1 MKLLF
6 AFALYA
12 ISCTVLVAANRS
24 IKQTPRLPPAIGGGQ
39 TGYMDVSR
47 LPTAIQINGRAVLP
61 RGGTIEKLLAQ
72 GYVPSPTN
80 PNVFVPNLNDKRYK
94 PHRKFIYRA
103 PLVTG
108 ASGDLL
114 PIGMTPRQPSFRD
127 PFAGIANPLIP
138 KYTPVPGAGVNPGAV
153 NPNAVPGGP
162 FLLPPGAPGLE
173 NSPFAPGI
181 GAPGQV
187 APGLAPQVAPQV
199 PGQQPAP
206 GANPL
211 APQVLPAPAADPN
224 DPFANE
230 PADPTGKKINPL
242 SPNLAPADQDRLRR
256 QFLDRQQKRLEQER
270 QIRELQRPVPAPAP
284 APGAAQP
291 ARGIGAG
298 PGLALTPQYLPVS
311 VT

>member
-6 AFALYA
+6 GFALYA
-12 ISCTVLVAANRS
+12 ISSAILVAADRS
-24 IKQTPRLPPAIGGGQ
+24 SKQTPRLPPAIGGGQ
-39 TGYMDVSR
+39 TGYMDVGR

-94 PHRKFIYRA
+94 PHRRFYYMA

-114 PIGMTPRQPSFRD
+114 PIGMTRRQPSFRD

-138 KYTPVPGAGVNPGAV
+138 KYTPIPGAGVNPGAV

-206 GANPL
+206 
-211 APQVLPAPAADPN
+211 ADPN

-242 SPNLAPADQDRLRR
+242 SPNLVPADQDRLRR
-256 QFLDRQQKRLEQER
+256 QFLDRQQQRLEKDR

-291 ARGIGAG
+291 ARGIRAG
-298 PGLALTPQYLPVS
+298 PGLA
-311 VT
+311 

>member
-1 MKLLF
+1 MKSLF

-12 ISCTVLVAANRS
+12 TSCAILVAANRS
-24 IKQTPRLPPAIGGGQ
+24 SKQTPRLPPAIGGGQ
-39 TGYMDVSR
+39 TGYMDVSGW
-47 LPTAIQINGRAVLP
+47 PTAIQINGRSVLP
-61 RGGTIEKLLAQ
+61 RGGTIAKLLAQ

-80 PNVFVPNLNDKRYK
+80 PSIFVPNPPDKRYK
-94 PHRKFIYRA
+94 PHRKFYYMP

-108 ASGDLL
+108 ASGKLL
-114 PIGMTPRQPSFRD
+114 PGMTPRQPFFRD
-127 PFAGIANPLIP
+127 PFEGIANPLIP
-138 KYTPVPGAGVNPGAV
+138 KFTPTLGKGVNPGAVNPGAV

-162 FLLPPGAPGLE
+162 FLLPPAPGLE

-187 APGLAPQVAPQV
+187 APGLVPQVAPRV

-211 APQVLPAPAADPN
+211 APQSLPAPAADPN

-230 PADPTGKKINPL
+230 PGNPTGKKINPL
-242 SPNLAPADQDRLRR
+242 SPDLVPADQDRLRR
-256 QFLDRQQKRLEQER
+256 QFLDRQQQRLEQER

-298 PGLALTPQYLPVS
+298 PGLA
-311 VT
+311 

>member
-1 MKLLF
+1 MKSLF

-12 ISCTVLVAANRS
+12 TSCAILVAANRS
-24 IKQTPRLPPAIGGGQ
+24 SKQTPRLPPAIGGGQ

-47 LPTAIQINGRAVLP
+47 LPTAIQINGRSVLP

-72 GYVPSPTN
+72 GYVPSPSN
-80 PNVFVPNLNDKRYK
+80 PNIFVPNLKDKRYK
-94 PHRKFIYRA
+94 PHRKFYYMA

-114 PIGMTPRQPSFRD
+114 PIGMTPRKPSFRD
-127 PFAGIANPLIP
+127 PFEGVANPLNP
-138 KYTPVPGAGVNPGAV
+138 RFSPLPGAGVNPGAV

-187 APGLAPQVAPQV
+187 APGLAPQFAPQA
-199 PGQQPAP
+199 PGQQSEP
-206 GANPL
+206 NPL
-211 APQVLPAPAADPN
+211 APQVLPGPATDPN
-224 DPFANE
+224 DPFAND
-230 PADPTGKKINPL
+230 PAGPTGKKINPL
-242 SPNLAPADQDRLRR
+242 SPDLAPADQDRLRR
-256 QFLDRQQKRLEQER
+256 QFLDRQQQRLEQER
-270 QIRELQRPVPAPAP
+270 KIRELQRPVPAPAP

-298 PGLALTPQYLPVS
+298 PGLAFTLQYLLVS

>member
-6 AFALYA
+6 GFALYA
-12 ISCTVLVAANRS
+12 ISSAILVAADRS
-24 IKQTPRLPPAIGGGQ
+24 SKQTPRLPPAIGGGQ
-39 TGYMDVSR
+39 TGYMDVGR

-94 PHRKFIYRA
+94 PHRRFYYMA

-114 PIGMTPRQPSFRD
+114 PIGMTRRQPSFRD

-138 KYTPVPGAGVNPGAV
+138 KYTPIPGAGVNPGAV

-162 FLLPPGAPGLE
+162 FLLPPGVPGLE

-199 PGQQPAP
+199 
-206 GANPL
+206 
-211 APQVLPAPAADPN
+211 LPAPADPN

-242 SPNLAPADQDRLRR
+242 SPDLAPADQDRLRR
-256 QFLDRQQKRLEQER
+256 QFLDRQQQRLEKER

-291 ARGIGAG
+291 ARGIRAG
-298 PGLALTPQYLPVS
+298 PGLAFDPPTSSGFSYLIPTLPYIFS
-311 VT
+311 S

>member
-1 MKLLF
+1 MKSLF

-24 IKQTPRLPPAIGGGQ
+24 SKQTPRLPPAIGGGQ
-39 TGYMDVSR
+39 TGFMDVSR

-103 PLVTG
+103 PLITG

-138 KYTPVPGAGVNPGAV
+138 KYTPIPGAGINPGAV

-206 GANPL
+206 
-211 APQVLPAPAADPN
+211 ADPN

-242 SPNLAPADQDRLRR
+242 SPNLVPADQDRLRR
-256 QFLDRQQKRLEQER
+256 QFLDRQQQRLEKER
-270 QIRELQRPVPAPAP
+270 QIRELQRPVPSPAP

-298 PGLALTPQYLPVS
+298 PGLALIPQHLQVS

>member
-12 ISCTVLVAANRS
+12 ISCTILVAANRS
-24 IKQTPRLPPAIGGGQ
+24 SKQTPRLPPAIGGGQ

-80 PNVFVPNLNDKRYK
+80 PSVFVPNLNDKRYK
-94 PHRKFIYRA
+94 PHRKFYYMA

-138 KYTPVPGAGVNPGAV
+138 KYTPIPGAGVNPGAV

-187 APGLAPQVAPQV
+187 APGLAPQVD
-199 PGQQPAP
+199 
-206 GANPL
+206 
-211 APQVLPAPAADPN
+211 PQVLPAPADPN

-242 SPNLAPADQDRLRR
+242 SPNLVPADQDRLRR
-256 QFLDRQQKRLEQER
+256 QFLDRQQQRLEKER

-298 PGLALTPQYLPVS
+298 PGLA
-311 VT
+311 

>member
-1 MKLLF
+1 MNLLF

-12 ISCTVLVAANRS
+12 LSCAVLVAANRS
-24 IKQTPRLPPAIGGGQ
+24 SKQTPRLPPAIGGGQ
-39 TGYMDVSR
+39 TGYMDVGR

-94 PHRKFIYRA
+94 PHRRFYYMA

-114 PIGMTPRQPSFRD
+114 PIGMTRRQPSFRD

-138 KYTPVPGAGVNPGAV
+138 KYTPIPGAGVNPGAV

-199 PGQQPAP
+199 
-206 GANPL
+206 
-211 APQVLPAPAADPN
+211 LPAPADPN

-242 SPNLAPADQDRLRR
+242 SPNLVPADQDRLRR
-256 QFLDRQQKRLEQER
+256 QFLDRQQQRLEKDR

-291 ARGIGAG
+291 ARGIRAG
-298 PGLALTPQYLPVS
+298 PGLA
-311 VT
+311 

>member
-1 MKLLF
+1 
-6 AFALYA
+6 
-12 ISCTVLVAANRS
+12 
-24 IKQTPRLPPAIGGGQ
+24 
-39 TGYMDVSR
+39 MDVGR
-47 LPTAIQINGRAVLP
+47 LPTAIQINGRFVLP

-94 PHRKFIYRA
+94 PHRRFYYMA

-108 ASGDLL
+108 ASGDFL

-138 KYTPVPGAGVNPGAV
+138 KYTPIPGAGVNPGAV

-187 APGLAPQVAPQV
+187 APGLAPQVAPQA

-206 GANPL
+206 AT
-211 APQVLPAPAADPN
+211 DPN

-242 SPNLAPADQDRLRR
+242 SPNLVPADQDRLRR
-256 QFLDRQQKRLEQER
+256 QFLDRQQQRLEKER

-284 APGAAQP
+284 APGATQP
-291 ARGIGAG
+291 TRGIGAG
-298 PGLALTPQYLPVS
+298 PGLA
-311 VT
+311 

>member
-12 ISCTVLVAANRS
+12 ISCTILVAANRS
-24 IKQTPRLPPAIGGGQ
+24 SKQTPRLPPAIGGGQ
-39 TGYMDVSR
+39 TGYMDVGR
-47 LPTAIQINGRAVLP
+47 LPTAIQIKGRAVLP

-80 PNVFVPNLNDKRYK
+80 PSVFVPNLNDKRYK
-94 PHRKFIYRA
+94 PHRRFYYMA

-108 ASGDLL
+108 ASGDFL
-114 PIGMTPRQPSFRD
+114 PIGMTRRQPSFRD

-138 KYTPVPGAGVNPGAV
+138 KYTPIPGAGVNPGAV

-187 APGLAPQVAPQV
+187 APGLAPQVD
-199 PGQQPAP
+199 
-206 GANPL
+206 
-211 APQVLPAPAADPN
+211 PQVLPAPADPN

-242 SPNLAPADQDRLRR
+242 SPNLVPADQDRLRR
-256 QFLDRQQKRLEQER
+256 QFLDRQQQRLEKER
-270 QIRELQRPVPAPAP
+270 QIRELQRPVPAPVP
-284 APGAAQP
+284 VPGAARP

-298 PGLALTPQYLPVS
+298 PGLA
-311 VT
+311 

>member
-12 ISCTVLVAANRS
+12 ISCTILVAADRS
-24 IKQTPRLPPAIGGGQ
+24 SKQTPRLPPAIGGGQ
-39 TGYMDVSR
+39 TGYMDVGR
-47 LPTAIQINGRAVLP
+47 LPTAIQINGRFVLP

-94 PHRKFIYRA
+94 PHRRFYYMA

-114 PIGMTPRQPSFRD
+114 PIGMTRRQPSFRD

-138 KYTPVPGAGVNPGAV
+138 KYTPIPGAGVNPGAV

-162 FLLPPGAPGLE
+162 FLLTPGAPGLE

-187 APGLAPQVAPQV
+187 APGLAPRVAPQA
-199 PGQQPAP
+199 PGPQPAP
-206 GANPL
+206 AT
-211 APQVLPAPAADPN
+211 DPN

-242 SPNLAPADQDRLRR
+242 SPNLLPADQDRLRR
-256 QFLDRQQKRLEQER
+256 QFLDRQQQRLEKER

-291 ARGIGAG
+291 ARGIRAG
-298 PGLALTPQYLPVS
+298 PGLAFDPPTSSGFSYLIPTLPYIFS
-311 VT
+311 S

>member
-127 PFAGIANPLIP
+127 PFAGICQSLDPQIYASSRSWGQPRCGQP
-138 KYTPVPGAGVNPGAV
+138 QCRARWS
-153 NPNAVPGGP
+153 
-162 FLLPPGAPGLE
+162 FSAP
-173 NSPFAPGI
+173 SRS
-181 GAPGQV
+181 
-187 APGLAPQVAPQV
+187 
-199 PGQQPAP
+199 
-206 GANPL
+206 
-211 APQVLPAPAADPN
+211 
-224 DPFANE
+224 
-230 PADPTGKKINPL
+230 T
-242 SPNLAPADQDRLRR
+242 R
-256 QFLDRQQKRLEQER
+256 
-270 QIRELQRPVPAPAP
+270 
-284 APGAAQP
+284 
-291 ARGIGAG
+291 
-298 PGLALTPQYLPVS
+298 T
-311 VT
+311 

>member
-6 AFALYA
+6 GFALYA
-12 ISCTVLVAANRS
+12 ISSAILVAADRS
-24 IKQTPRLPPAIGGGQ
+24 SKQTPRLPPAIGGGQ
-39 TGYMDVSR
+39 TGYMDVGR

-61 RGGTIEKLLAQ
+61 RGGTIEKLIDE
-72 GYVPSPTN
+72 GWVPSPTN

-94 PHRKFIYRA
+94 PHRKFHYMA

-114 PIGMTPRQPSFRD
+114 PIGTTMRQPSFRD

-138 KYTPVPGAGVNPGAV
+138 KYTPIPGAGVNPGAV

-162 FLLPPGAPGLE
+162 FLLPPGVPGLE

-199 PGQQPAP
+199 
-206 GANPL
+206 
-211 APQVLPAPAADPN
+211 LPAPADPN

-242 SPNLAPADQDRLRR
+242 SPDLAPADQDRLRR
-256 QFLDRQQKRLEQER
+256 QFLDRQQQRLEKER

-291 ARGIGAG
+291 ARGIRAG
-298 PGLALTPQYLPVS
+298 PGLAFDPPTSSGFSYLIPTLPYIFS
-311 VT
+311 S

>member
-1 MKLLF
+1 MKSLF

-12 ISCTVLVAANRS
+12 ITCTILVAANRS
-24 IKQTPRLPPAIGGGQ
+24 SKQTPRLPPAIGGGQ

-47 LPTAIQINGRAVLP
+47 LPTAFPSNGRYVLP
-61 RGGTIEKLLAQ
+61 RGGIIEKLLAE
-72 GYVPSPTN
+72 GWVPSPTN

-94 PHRKFIYRA
+94 PHRKFVYTV

-108 ASGDLL
+108 AAGDLL
-114 PIGMTPRQPSFRD
+114 PIGMTRRQPSFQD

-138 KYTPVPGAGVNPGAV
+138 KYTPIPGAGVNPGAV

-162 FLLPPGAPGLE
+162 LLLPPGPPGLE

-181 GAPGQV
+181 GTPGQV

-199 PGQQPAP
+199 
-206 GANPL
+206 
-211 APQVLPAPAADPN
+211 LPAPADPN

-242 SPNLAPADQDRLRR
+242 SPDLAPADQDRLRR
-256 QFLDRQQKRLEQER
+256 QFLDRQQQRLEKER

-291 ARGIGAG
+291 ARGIRAG
-298 PGLALTPQYLPVS
+298 PGLAFDPPTSSGFSYLIPTLPYIFS
-311 VT
+311 S

>member
-12 ISCTVLVAANRS
+12 ISCTILVAANRS
-24 IKQTPRLPPAIGGGQ
+24 SKQTPRLPPAIGGGQ
-39 TGYMDVSR
+39 TGYMDVGR

-94 PHRKFIYRA
+94 PHRRFYYMA

-114 PIGMTPRQPSFRD
+114 PIGMTRRQPSFRD

-138 KYTPVPGAGVNPGAV
+138 KYTPIPGAGVNPGAV

-162 FLLPPGAPGLE
+162 FLFPPGAPGLE

-187 APGLAPQVAPQV
+187 APGLAPQVAPQA

-206 GANPL
+206 AT
-211 APQVLPAPAADPN
+211 DPN

-242 SPNLAPADQDRLRR
+242 SPDLVPADQDRLRR
-256 QFLDRQQKRLEQER
+256 EFLDRQQQRLEQER
-270 QIRELQRPVPAPAP
+270 QIRELQRPVPAAP

-298 PGLALTPQYLPVS
+298 PGLA
-311 VT
+311 

>member
-1 MKLLF
+1 MKSLF

-12 ISCTVLVAANRS
+12 ISYAFLVAADRS
-24 IKQTPRLPPAIGGGQ
+24 SKQTPRLPPAIGGGQ

-47 LPTAIQINGRAVLP
+47 LPTAIQINGRSVLP

-72 GYVPSPTN
+72 GYVPSPSN
-80 PNVFVPNLNDKRYK
+80 PNVFVPNLKDKRYK
-94 PHRKFIYRA
+94 PHRKFYYMA

-114 PIGMTPRQPSFRD
+114 PIGMTPRKPSFRD
-127 PFAGIANPLIP
+127 PFEGVANPL
-138 KYTPVPGAGVNPGAV
+138 TPRFSPLPGAGVNPGAV

-187 APGLAPQVAPQV
+187 APGLAPQVAPQA
-199 PGQQPAP
+199 PSQQPGP
-206 GANPL
+206 LPL
-211 APQVLPAPAADPN
+211 APQVLPGPATDPN
-224 DPFANE
+224 DPFAND
-230 PADPTGKKINPL
+230 PAGQTGKKINPL
-242 SPNLAPADQDRLRR
+242 SPELAPADQDRLRR
-256 QFLDRQQKRLEQER
+256 QFLDRQQQRLEQER

-298 PGLALTPQYLPVS
+298 PGLAFTPQYLLVS

>member
-1 MKLLF
+1 MNLLF

-12 ISCTVLVAANRS
+12 VSCAVLVAANRS
-24 IKQTPRLPPAIGGGQ
+24 SKQTPRLPPAIGGGQ
-39 TGYMDVSR
+39 TGYMDVGR

-94 PHRKFIYRA
+94 PHRRFYYMA

-114 PIGMTPRQPSFRD
+114 PIGMTRRQPSFRD

-138 KYTPVPGAGVNPGAV
+138 KYTPIPGAGVNPGAV

-206 GANPL
+206 
-211 APQVLPAPAADPN
+211 ADPN

-242 SPNLAPADQDRLRR
+242 SPNLVPADQDRLRR
-256 QFLDRQQKRLEQER
+256 QFLDRQQQRLEKDR

-291 ARGIGAG
+291 ARGVRAG
-298 PGLALTPQYLPVS
+298 PGLA
-311 VT
+311 

>member
-12 ISCTVLVAANRS
+12 ISCTILVAADRS
-24 IKQTPRLPPAIGGGQ
+24 SKQTPRLPPAIGGGQ
-39 TGYMDVSR
+39 TGYMDVGR
-47 LPTAIQINGRAVLP
+47 LPTAIQINGRFVLP

-94 PHRKFIYRA
+94 PHRRFYYMA

-108 ASGDLL
+108 ASGDFL
-114 PIGMTPRQPSFRD
+114 PIGMTSRQPSFND

-138 KYTPVPGAGVNPGAV
+138 KYTPIPGAGVNPGAV

-187 APGLAPQVAPQV
+187 APGLAPRVAPQA
-199 PGQQPAP
+199 PGPQPAP
-206 GANPL
+206 AT
-211 APQVLPAPAADPN
+211 DPN

-242 SPNLAPADQDRLRR
+242 SPNLLPADQDRLRR
-256 QFLDRQQKRLEQER
+256 QFLDRQQQRLEKER
-270 QIRELQRPVPAPAP
+270 QIRELQRPVPSPAP

-298 PGLALTPQYLPVS
+298 PGLA
-311 VT
+311 

>member
-12 ISCTVLVAANRS
+12 ISCTILVAANRS
-24 IKQTPRLPPAIGGGQ
+24 SKQTPRLPPAIGGGQ
-39 TGYMDVSR
+39 TGYMDVGR
-47 LPTAIQINGRAVLP
+47 LPTAIQINGRFVLP

-72 GYVPSPTN
+72 GFVPSPTN

-94 PHRKFIYRA
+94 PHRRFYYMA

-108 ASGDLL
+108 VSGDLL
-114 PIGMTPRQPSFRD
+114 PIGMTRRQPSFRD

-138 KYTPVPGAGVNPGAV
+138 KYTPIPGTGVNPGAV

-187 APGLAPQVAPQV
+187 APGLAPRVAPQA
-199 PGQQPAP
+199 PGPQPAP
-206 GANPL
+206 AT
-211 APQVLPAPAADPN
+211 DPN

-230 PADPTGKKINPL
+230 PVDPTGKKINPL
-242 SPNLAPADQDRLRR
+242 SPNLVPADQDRLRR
-256 QFLDRQQKRLEQER
+256 QFLDRQQQRLEKER

-298 PGLALTPQYLPVS
+298 PGLA
-311 VT
+311 

>member
-12 ISCTVLVAANRS
+12 ISCTILVAANRS
-24 IKQTPRLPPAIGGGQ
+24 SKQTPRLPPAIGGGQ
-39 TGYMDVSR
+39 TGFMDVSR

-94 PHRKFIYRA
+94 PHRRFYYMA

-114 PIGMTPRQPSFRD
+114 PIGMTPRQPSFND
-127 PFAGIANPLIP
+127 PFAGVANPLIP
-138 KYTPVPGAGVNPGAV
+138 KYTPVPGAGVNPPGAV

-206 GANPL
+206 AT
-211 APQVLPAPAADPN
+211 DPN

-230 PADPTGKKINPL
+230 AADPTGKKINPL
-242 SPNLAPADQDRLRR
+242 SPDLAPADQDRLRR
-256 QFLDRQQKRLEQER
+256 QFLDRQQQRLEQER
-270 QIRELQRPVPAPAP
+270 QIRELQRPVPAPTP

-298 PGLALTPQYLPVS
+298 PGLA
-311 VT
+311 

>member
-1 MKLLF
+1 MKSLF

-12 ISCTVLVAANRS
+12 VSCATLLAANRS
-24 IKQTPRLPPAIGGGQ
+24 SKQTPRLPPAIGGGQ
-39 TGYMDVSR
+39 TGYVDVSR

-80 PNVFVPNLNDKRYK
+80 PSVFVPNLNDKRYK
-94 PHRKFIYRA
+94 PHRNFYYMA

-114 PIGMTPRQPSFRD
+114 PVGTTMRQPSFRD
-127 PFAGIANPLIP
+127 PFAGVANPLIP
-138 KYTPVPGAGVNPGAV
+138 KYTPIPGAGINPGAP

-162 FLLPPGAPGLE
+162 LLLPPGLD

-187 APGLAPQVAPQV
+187 APGLVPQVTPQI

-206 GANPL
+206 QNPL
-211 APQVLPAPAADPN
+211 APQPLPAPATDPN

-230 PADPTGKKINPL
+230 PAGPTGKKINPL
-242 SPNLAPADQDRLRR
+242 APNIAPADQDRLRR
-256 QFLDRQQKRLEQER
+256 QFLDRQQQRLEQER
-270 QIRELQRPVPAPAP
+270 QIQELQRPAPTPAP
-284 APGAAQP
+284 APGAASPTQ
-291 ARGIGAG
+291 GIGAG
-298 PGLALTPQYLPVS
+298 PGLA
-311 VT
+311 

>member
-1 MKLLF
+1 
-6 AFALYA
+6 
-12 ISCTVLVAANRS
+12 
-24 IKQTPRLPPAIGGGQ
+24 
-39 TGYMDVSR
+39 MDMSR

-80 PNVFVPNLNDKRYK
+80 PNIFVPNLNDKRYK
-94 PHRKFIYRA
+94 PHRKFYYMA

-114 PIGMTPRQPSFRD
+114 PLGMTPRQPSFRD
-127 PFAGIANPLIP
+127 PFAGVANPLIP
-138 KYTPVPGAGVNPGAV
+138 KYTPVPGAGVNPGAI

-187 APGLAPQVAPQV
+187 APGLAPQVAPQA
-199 PGQQPAP
+199 PGQQ
-206 GANPL
+206 
-211 APQVLPAPAADPN
+211 PAPAADPN
-224 DPFANE
+224 DPFAKE
-230 PADPTGKKINPL
+230 PTDPTGKKINPL
-242 SPNLAPADQDRLRR
+242 SPNLLPADQDRLRR
-256 QFLDRQQKRLEQER
+256 QFLDRQQQRLEKER
-270 QIRELQRPVPAPAP
+270 EIRELQRPVPAPAP

-298 PGLALTPQYLPVS
+298 LGLA
-311 VT
+311 

>member
-1 MKLLF
+1 MNLLF

-12 ISCTVLVAANRS
+12 LSCAVLVAANRS
-24 IKQTPRLPPAIGGGQ
+24 SKQTPRLPPAIGGGQ
-39 TGYMDVSR
+39 TGYMDVGR

-94 PHRKFIYRA
+94 PHRRFYYMA

-114 PIGMTPRQPSFRD
+114 PIGMTRRQPSFRD

-138 KYTPVPGAGVNPGAV
+138 KYTPIPGAGVNPGAV

-206 GANPL
+206 
-211 APQVLPAPAADPN
+211 ADPN

-242 SPNLAPADQDRLRR
+242 SPNLVPADQDRLRR
-256 QFLDRQQKRLEQER
+256 QFLDRQQQRLEKDR

-291 ARGIGAG
+291 ARGIRAG
-298 PGLALTPQYLPVS
+298 PGLA
-311 VT
+311 

>member
-24 IKQTPRLPPAIGGGQ
+24 SKQTPRLPPAIGGGQ

-47 LPTAIQINGRAVLP
+47 LPTAIQINGRFVLP
-61 RGGTIEKLLAQ
+61 RGGIIEKLLAE
-72 GYVPSPTN
+72 GWVPSPTN

-187 APGLAPQVAPQV
+187 APGLAPQVVPQA
-199 PGQQPAP
+199 PGQQ
-206 GANPL
+206 
-211 APQVLPAPAADPN
+211 PAPAADPN

-242 SPNLAPADQDRLRR
+242 SPDLTPADQDRLRR
-256 QFLDRQQKRLEQER
+256 QFLDRQQQRLEKER

-298 PGLALTPQYLPVS
+298 PGLA
-311 VT
+311 

>member
-1 MKLLF
+1 
-6 AFALYA
+6 
-12 ISCTVLVAANRS
+12 
-24 IKQTPRLPPAIGGGQ
+24 
-39 TGYMDVSR
+39 MDVGR

-94 PHRKFIYRA
+94 PHRRFYYMA

-114 PIGMTPRQPSFRD
+114 PIGMTRRQPSFRD

-138 KYTPVPGAGVNPGAV
+138 KYTPIPGAGVNPGAV

-206 GANPL
+206 
-211 APQVLPAPAADPN
+211 ADPN

-242 SPNLAPADQDRLRR
+242 SPNLVPADQDRLRR
-256 QFLDRQQKRLEQER
+256 QFLDRQQQRLEKDR

-291 ARGIGAG
+291 ARGIRAG
-298 PGLALTPQYLPVS
+298 PGLA
-311 VT
+311 

>member
-1 MKLLF
+1 MKSLF

-12 ISCTVLVAANRS
+12 ISCVILVAANRS
-24 IKQTPRLPPAIGGGQ
+24 SKQTPRLPPAIGGGQ

-80 PNVFVPNLNDKRYK
+80 PSVFVPNLNDKRYK
-94 PHRKFIYRA
+94 PHRKFYYMA

-114 PIGMTPRQPSFRD
+114 PIGITPRQPSFRD
-127 PFAGIANPLIP
+127 PFAGVANPLIP
-138 KYTPVPGAGVNPGAV
+138 KYTPVPGAGVNPGAG
-153 NPNAVPGGP
+153 NPVPGGP
-162 FLLPPGAPGLE
+162 LLIPPVAPGLE

-187 APGLAPQVAPQV
+187 APGLLPQAAPQV
-199 PGQQPAP
+199 PGQQPVP
-206 GANPL
+206 GAVATPL
-211 APQVLPAPAADPN
+211 APQVPIAPATDPN

-242 SPNLAPADQDRLRR
+242 SPDLVPADQDRLRR
-256 QFLDRQQKRLEQER
+256 QFLDRQQQRLEQER
-270 QIRELQRPVPAPAP
+270 QIRELQRPVPTPAP

-298 PGLALTPQYLPVS
+298 PGLA
-311 VT
+311 

>member
-12 ISCTVLVAANRS
+12 ISCTILVAANRS
-24 IKQTPRLPPAIGGGQ
+24 SKQTPRLPPAIGGGQ
-39 TGYMDVSR
+39 TGYMDVGR
-47 LPTAIQINGRAVLP
+47 LPTAIQINGRFVLP

-94 PHRKFIYRA
+94 PHRRFYYMA

-108 ASGDLL
+108 ASGDFL
-114 PIGMTPRQPSFRD
+114 PIGMTSRQPSFRD

-138 KYTPVPGAGVNPGAV
+138 KYTPIPGAGVNPGAV

-187 APGLAPQVAPQV
+187 APGLAPRVAPQA

-206 GANPL
+206 AT
-211 APQVLPAPAADPN
+211 DPN

-242 SPNLAPADQDRLRR
+242 SPNLVPADQDRLRR
-256 QFLDRQQKRLEQER
+256 QFLDRQQQRLEKER
-270 QIRELQRPVPAPAP
+270 QIRELQRPVPAP

-298 PGLALTPQYLPVS
+298 PGLA
-311 VT
+311 

>member
-1 MKLLF
+1 MNLLF

-12 ISCTVLVAANRS
+12 VSCAVLVAANRS
-24 IKQTPRLPPAIGGGQ
+24 SKQTPRLPPAIGGGQ
-39 TGYMDVSR
+39 TGYMDVGR

-94 PHRKFIYRA
+94 PHRRFYYMA

-114 PIGMTPRQPSFRD
+114 PIGMTRRQPSFRD

-138 KYTPVPGAGVNPGAV
+138 KYTPIPGAGVNPGAV

-206 GANPL
+206 
-211 APQVLPAPAADPN
+211 ADPN

-242 SPNLAPADQDRLRR
+242 SPNLVPADQDRLRR
-256 QFLDRQQKRLEQER
+256 QFLDRQQQRLEKDR

-291 ARGIGAG
+291 ARGIRAG
-298 PGLALTPQYLPVS
+298 PGLA
-311 VT
+311 

>member
-6 AFALYA
+6 AFVLYA
-12 ISCTVLVAANRS
+12 ISCTILVAANRS
-24 IKQTPRLPPAIGGGQ
+24 SKQTPRLPPAIGGGQ
-39 TGYMDVSR
+39 TGFMDVGR
-47 LPTAIQINGRAVLP
+47 LPTAIQINGRFVLP

-94 PHRKFIYRA
+94 PHRRFYYMA

-108 ASGDLL
+108 ASGDFL

-138 KYTPVPGAGVNPGAV
+138 KYTPIPGAGVNPGAV

-187 APGLAPQVAPQV
+187 APGLAPQVAPQAPV
-199 PGQQPAP
+199 QQPAP
-206 GANPL
+206 AT
-211 APQVLPAPAADPN
+211 DPN

-230 PADPTGKKINPL
+230 PADPTGKKIDPL
-242 SPNLAPADQDRLRR
+242 SPNLIPADQDRLRR
-256 QFLDRQQKRLEQER
+256 QFLDRQQQRLEKER

-284 APGAAQP
+284 APGAARP

-298 PGLALTPQYLPVS
+298 PGLA
-311 VT
+311 

>member
-12 ISCTVLVAANRS
+12 ISCTILVAANRS
-24 IKQTPRLPPAIGGGQ
+24 SKQTPRLPPAIGGGQ
-39 TGYMDVSR
+39 TGYMDVGR

-94 PHRKFIYRA
+94 PHRRFYYMA

-114 PIGMTPRQPSFRD
+114 PIGMTRRQPSFRD

-138 KYTPVPGAGVNPGAV
+138 KYTPIPGAGVNPGAV

-206 GANPL
+206 
-211 APQVLPAPAADPN
+211 ADPN

-242 SPNLAPADQDRLRR
+242 SPNLVPADQDRLRR
-256 QFLDRQQKRLEQER
+256 QFLDRQQQRLEKDR

-291 ARGIGAG
+291 ARGIRAG
-298 PGLALTPQYLPVS
+298 PGLA
-311 VT
+311 

>member
-6 AFALYA
+6 GFALYA
-12 ISCTVLVAANRS
+12 ISSAILVAADRS
-24 IKQTPRLPPAIGGGQ
+24 SKQTPRLPPAIGGGQ
-39 TGYMDVSR
+39 TGYMDVGR

-94 PHRKFIYRA
+94 PHRRFYYMA

-114 PIGMTPRQPSFRD
+114 PIGTTMRQPSFRD

-138 KYTPVPGAGVNPGAV
+138 KYTPIPGAGVNPGAV

-199 PGQQPAP
+199 
-206 GANPL
+206 
-211 APQVLPAPAADPN
+211 LPAPADPN

-242 SPNLAPADQDRLRR
+242 SPDLAPADQDRLRR
-256 QFLDRQQKRLEQER
+256 QFLDRQQQRLEKER

-291 ARGIGAG
+291 ARGIRAG
-298 PGLALTPQYLPVS
+298 PGLAFDPPTSSGFSYLIPTLPYIFS
-311 VT
+311 S